1 MKNRCYT
8 YFRIVG
14 KFSTDDISN
23 ILGLVPEKKWD
34 IGDERKNGSKFDF
47 ANWSIGYCN
56 EYDIDTEVQME
67 KTISELM
74 DKKEE
79 LKQIREKYDV
89 EFYLEVVPTLC
100 TNESTPTL
108 SPSMDVIDFCHET
121 RTQIDIDLYLEE
133 D

>member
-14 KFSTDDISN
+14 KFNTDDVSN
-23 ILGLVPEKKWD
+23 ILKLTPEKKWD
-34 IGDERKNGSKFDF
+34 IGDPRPNGSKFDF
-47 ANWSIGYCN
+47 ANWSIGYCEDYN
-56 EYDIDTEVQME
+56 IDTSAQME
-67 KTISELM
+67 KTISILM

-79 LKQIREKYDV
+79 LKQIREKFDV

-100 TNESTPTL
+100 IEEYTPAL
-108 SPSMDVIDFCHET
+108 APSMAVIDFCYET
-121 RTQIDIDLYLEE
+121 RTTIDIDLYLE